1 MIESI
6 VSARY
11 SPSNV
16 SSISFINSS
25 SEQIFKTL
33 TNISVTEMEENT
45 IVQVMKNTVEQIV
58 GNIIVLNS
66 ALSRSQSK
74 ITVLPYLF

>member
-1 MIESI
+1 M
-6 VSARY
+6 
-11 SPSNV
+11 

>member
-1 MIESI
+1 VIESI

>member
-1 MIESI
+1 
-6 VSARY
+6 
-11 SPSNV
+11 
-16 SSISFINSS
+16 
-25 SEQIFKTL
+25 
-33 TNISVTEMEENT
+33 VTEMEENT